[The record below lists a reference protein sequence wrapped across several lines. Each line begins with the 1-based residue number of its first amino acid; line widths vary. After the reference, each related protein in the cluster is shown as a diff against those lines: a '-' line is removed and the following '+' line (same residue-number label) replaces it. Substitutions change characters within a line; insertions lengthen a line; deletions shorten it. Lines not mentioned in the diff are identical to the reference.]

1 MGCKHSKGILE
12 PPTTTSTTPSKPIKN
27 NTNQITSNKD
37 KLETSSQKDNGHENK
52 VDNGDSDN
60 KPNNQ
65 QINLK
70 KQETRTTDE
79 SAPNDKSTSPF
90 NREKSLTKIPSNS
103 SHLSASLKISQDS
116 TEIVL
121 DDNILLTNE
130 TCDIENVDSS
140 NDDSCSQKVV
150 QYIQEEKKNDE
161 NKIEVKQVSHDEQ
174 VIHSDDNKD
183 QLKNPI
189 YVPEMMKNTQKNDDT
204 TDPHHEHAIQGDVT
218 KEIECC
224 KSKEEV
230 YGSEKNK
237 DNDSNVFC
245 ESGQDKNNS
254 QQHTDVPGSEEE
266 NIISTSTKHDAPIKM
281 ESVHKLGTMSLEQKM
296 KSLFCKSRNF
306 NYNNESEKNDHS
318 YRPPLS
324 PSPTKIKKSHVD
336 YMEPTPISGKTLS
349 TEETANALLTQSQK
363 MSDQNAILAV
373 SPMTSHGRS
382 SRTSSPSMRS
392 KGTKKKIPDSPYR
405 IRRKKIQEEMQ
416 KENPMETQ
424 MMNLIQNIERE
435 HSENYLQRLAH
446 ETGTEDDEKIR
457 TKNSYFD
464 NVSLTSSLTKLG
476 RQSNSHLG
484 RHRDSEQDETKAIL
498 MAHRLQYLQG
508 K

>member
-1 MGCKHSKGILE
+1 
-12 PPTTTSTTPSKPIKN
+12 
-27 NTNQITSNKD
+27 
-37 KLETSSQKDNGHENK
+37 
-52 VDNGDSDN
+52 
-60 KPNNQ
+60 
-65 QINLK
+65 
-70 KQETRTTDE
+70 
-79 SAPNDKSTSPF
+79 
-90 NREKSLTKIPSNS
+90 
-103 SHLSASLKISQDS
+103 
-116 TEIVL
+116 
-121 DDNILLTNE
+121 
-130 TCDIENVDSS
+130 
-140 NDDSCSQKVV
+140 
-150 QYIQEEKKNDE
+150 
-161 NKIEVKQVSHDEQ
+161 
-174 VIHSDDNKD
+174 
-183 QLKNPI
+183 
-189 YVPEMMKNTQKNDDT
+189 
-204 TDPHHEHAIQGDVT
+204 
-218 KEIECC
+218 
-224 KSKEEV
+224 
-230 YGSEKNK
+230 
-237 DNDSNVFC
+237 
-245 ESGQDKNNS
+245 
-254 QQHTDVPGSEEE
+254 
-266 NIISTSTKHDAPIKM
+266 
-281 ESVHKLGTMSLEQKM
+281 
-296 KSLFCKSRNF
+296 
-306 NYNNESEKNDHS
+306 
-318 YRPPLS
+318 
-324 PSPTKIKKSHVD
+324 
-336 YMEPTPISGKTLS
+336 MEPTPISGKTLS

-464 NVSLTSSLTKLG
+464 NVSSTSSLTKLG